1 MNVGIVGHEEK
12 KFNKTTETSAKEII
26 RNLLH
31 EGDTVVSGGCHLG
44 GIDIWAEEIAD
55 ELNLEKIIHLPK
67 TRRWSGGYKE
77 RNLAIAKDSDIV
89 YCIVV
94 EQYPENYEGMR
105 FDYCYHCHTSNHIK
119 SGGCWT
125 AKKAKRARWFII
137 KPDGSFIIVEAEES

>member
-137 KPDGSFIIVEAEES
+137 KPDGSFIIVEAE

>member
-137 KPDGSFIIVEAEES
+137 KPDGSFIIVEAEQ